1 MKRIWRVVACATT
14 IFLLLGPT
22 VTSAQQSLRAAAIVN
37 DEVISLLDLEMR
49 VRLAMLAAGVE
60 NTPQARREIGR
71 QVLRSLIDERLQLQE
86 AARLG
91 IEVSN
96 GEIEAAIDT
105 LAKQNKRSRGEF
117 LDLLSQRG
125 VMLQSLTEQLRA
137 TIAWQGV
144 IARQLS
150 PQVTISEEEIEA
162 AVARQR
168 AGQGKTIRLVAEI
181 FLAVDDPSQD
191 AEIFSAAQRL
201 IDQLQNGA
209 RFQDLARQF
218 SQSATAPVGGDLGWV
233 NESQLPE
240 ELTAALTQMSP
251 GQIGGPIRSLTGYH
265 VIFLR
270 RERQI
275 QGGEEWLGLK
285 QVFLPVPQDAD
296 AETTASVRFEAAE
309 LAASLSGCAS
319 MDEAT
324 EELGGASG
332 DLGEVKVADLPAN
345 LRSAVARLE
354 IGQSSQPIQRDDGFV
369 VLMVCSRRG
378 DGIDRDRIESGLRR
392 ERVDMLSRRHLRDL
406 RRAANVEM
414 RI

>member
-1 MKRIWRVVACATT
+1 LATT
-14 IFLLLGPT
+14 IALLLTPT
-22 VTSAQQSLRAAAIVN
+22 VASAQQSLRAAAIVN

-49 VRLAMLAAGVE
+49 VRLAILAAGVD
-60 NTPQARREIGR
+60 NTPEARREIGR

-91 IEVSN
+91 IEVSK

-105 LAKQNKRSRGEF
+105 LAEQNKRSRGEF
-117 LDLLSQRG
+117 LNLLSQGG
-125 VMLQSLTEQLRA
+125 VMVEALTEQLKA

-162 AVARQR
+162 AVARPR
-168 AGQGKTIRLVAEI
+168 AGQGKTVRLVAEI
-181 FLAVDDPSQD
+181 FLAVDDPTQD
-191 AEIFSAAQRL
+191 EEIFRSAQRL
-201 IDQLQNGA
+201 IDQLQTGA

-233 NESQLPE
+233 GDAQLPG
-240 ELTAALTQMSP
+240 ELSAALAQMSP
-251 GQIGGPIRSLTGYH
+251 GQIGGPVRSLTGYH
-265 VIFLR
+265 VIFFR
-270 RERQI
+270 KQRQI
-275 QGGEEWLGLK
+275 KAGDEWLGLK
-285 QVFLPVPQDAD
+285 QVFLPVPKEAD
-296 AETTASVRFEAAE
+296 AETTASVRSEAVE
-309 LAASLSGCAS
+309 LAGTLSGCAS
-319 MDEAT
+319 MDETA

-332 DLGEVKVADLPAN
+332 DLGEVKVGDLPTN
-345 LRSAVARLE
+345 LRNAVASLE

-378 DGIDRDRIESGLRR
+378 DSVNRDRIESGLRR

>member
-1 MKRIWRVVACATT
+1 MKRIWRFLALATT
-14 IFLLLGPT
+14 IALLLTPT
-22 VTSAQQSLRAAAIVN
+22 VASAQQSLRAAAIVN

-49 VRLAMLAAGVE
+49 VRLAILAAGVD
-60 NTPQARREIGR
+60 NTPEARREIGR

-91 IEVSN
+91 IEVSK

-105 LAKQNKRSRGEF
+105 LAEQNKRSRGEF
-117 LDLLSQRG
+117 LNLLSQGG
-125 VMLQSLTEQLRA
+125 VMVEALTEQLKA

-168 AGQGKTIRLVAEI
+168 AGQGKTVRLVAEI
-181 FLAVDDPSQD
+181 FLAVDDPTQD
-191 AEIFSAAQRL
+191 EEIFRSAQRL
-201 IDQLQNGA
+201 IDQLQTGA

-233 NESQLPE
+233 GDAQLPG
-240 ELTAALTQMSP
+240 ELSAALAQMSP
-251 GQIGGPIRSLTGYH
+251 GQIGGPVRSLTGYH
-265 VIFLR
+265 VIFFR
-270 RERQI
+270 KQRQI
-275 QGGEEWLGLK
+275 KAGDEWLGLK
-285 QVFLPVPQDAD
+285 QVFLPVPKEAD
-296 AETTASVRFEAAE
+296 AETTASVRSEAVE
-309 LAASLSGCAS
+309 LAGTLSGCAS
-319 MDEAT
+319 MDETA

-332 DLGEVKVADLPAN
+332 DLGEVKVGDLPTN
-345 LRSAVARLE
+345 LRNAVASLE

-378 DGIDRDRIESGLRR
+378 DSVNRDRIESGLRR

>member
-1 MKRIWRVVACATT
+1 MKRIWRFLAVATT
-14 IFLLLGPT
+14 AFLLFNPT
-22 VTSAQQSLRAAAIVN
+22 MAGAQQSLRAAAIVN

-49 VRLAMLAAGVE
+49 IRLAMLAAGVQPSPE
-60 NTPQARREIGR
+60 AQRSLGP
-71 QVLRSLIDERLQLQE
+71 QVLRNLIDERLQLQE
-86 AARLG
+86 AERLG
-91 IEVSN
+91 IEVSRT
-96 GEIEAAIDT
+96 EIEAAIDT
-105 LAKQNKRSRGEF
+105 LAEQNKRSRAEF
-117 LDLLSQRG
+117 INLLTRRG
-125 VMLQSLTEQLRA
+125 VMLEALIEQLKA

-168 AGQGKTIRLVAEI
+168 AGQGKTVRLVAEI
-181 FLAVDDPSQD
+181 FLAVDDPAQD
-191 AEIFSAAQRL
+191 EEIRGSAQRL
-201 IDQLQNGA
+201 IDQLQKGA

-233 NESQLPE
+233 GESQLPA
-240 ELTAALTQMSP
+240 ELNDALSRMSP

-265 VIFLR
+265 VILFRKQR
-270 RERQI
+270 RIEA
-275 QGGEEWLGLK
+275 GDEWLGLK
-285 QVFLPVPQDAD
+285 QAFLPVARDAD
-296 AETTASVRFEAAE
+296 AEAAASVRSEAVE
-309 LAASLSGCAS
+309 LAGTLNGCAS
-319 MDEAT
+319 MDEAA
-324 EELGGASG
+324 EDLGGASG
-332 DLGEVKVADLPAN
+332 DLGEVKVADLPIN
-345 LRSAVARLE
+345 LRNAVASLE
-354 IGQSSQPIQRDDGFV
+354 IGQASRPIQRDDGFV

>member
-1 MKRIWRVVACATT
+1 MERIWRFLALAAMT
-14 IFLLLGPT
+14 FLLLTPSMAG
-22 VTSAQQSLRAAAIVN
+22 AQQSLRAAAIVN

-49 VRLAMLAAGVE
+49 VRLAMLAAGIE
-60 NTPQARREIGR
+60 PSPEAHRRLGR
-71 QVLRSLIDERLQLQE
+71 QVLRNLIDERLQLQE
-86 AARLG
+86 AERLG
-91 IEVSN
+91 IQVSKA
-96 GEIEAAIDT
+96 EIETAIDT

-117 LDLLSQRG
+117 LGLLNQRG
-125 VMLQSLTEQLRA
+125 VMVESLVEQLKA

-144 IARQLS
+144 IARQLN

-168 AGQGKTIRLVAEI
+168 AGQGKSERLVAEI
-181 FLAVDDPSQD
+181 FLAVDDPTQD
-191 AEIFSAAQRL
+191 EEIRRSAQRL
-201 IDQLQNGA
+201 IDQLRKGA
-209 RFQDLARQF
+209 RFSDLARQF

-233 NESQLPE
+233 GDSQLPG
-240 ELTAALTQMSP
+240 ELSDALSRMSP

-265 VIFLR
+265 VILLR
-270 RERQI
+270 RERRI
-275 QGGEEWLGLK
+275 EAGEEWLGLK
-285 QVFLPVPQDAD
+285 QVFMPVPKEAD
-296 AETTASVRFEAAE
+296 AEATASVRSETTEMAGT
-309 LAASLSGCAS
+309 LNGCTS
-319 MDEAT
+319 MDAKA

-332 DLGEVKVADLPAN
+332 DLGEVRVGDLPAN
-345 LRSAVARLE
+345 LRNAVANLE
-354 IGQSSQPIQRDDGFV
+354 IGQASQPIQREDGFV